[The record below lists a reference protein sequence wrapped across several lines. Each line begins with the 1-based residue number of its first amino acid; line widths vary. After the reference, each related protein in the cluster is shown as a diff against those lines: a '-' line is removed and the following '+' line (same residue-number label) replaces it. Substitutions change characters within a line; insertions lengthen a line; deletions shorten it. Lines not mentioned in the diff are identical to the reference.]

1 LSSFKEY
8 LKEDYRE
15 EVVRHY
21 IDKRNIAGN
30 IEKGIIF
37 LHEETFSPPEWV
49 DSLNI
54 LAEKKS
60 IKVKP
65 KRVSK
70 AILFLTIKGTTKKT
84 FAITFGN
91 GSTLL
96 DTEYIVRDFG
106 LKVSK
111 SLLTIREIIAIDST
125 SIDRKIFNTKKQSA
139 SFLMPERL
147 FEFGT
152 QNIIKN
158 VHGVFKE
165 FNKKF
170 SLGGNE
176 SLHFKGDIN
185 LLQDIEKWLTQ
196 FADLYS
202 AGENTLGLSDDLVI
216 ADTKT
221 RKILDEKLG
230 EKILKIINANPIT
243 GRQVTPL
250 KISPNVIFDLTTFNG
265 FFITG
270 LGYKN
275 LAVSSDF
282 FIDEVDFFER
292 LSRKLNPNKRNKE
305 DILSKIKTTQ
315 INQKDEQGELTS
327 VCSVYKAINFE
338 MMHGSNQYILVS
350 GIWYQIDK
358 DFYSRLQ
365 KDIDAIE
372 SPDHD
377 NSINFINFDGKK
389 HVKIVTKDGKPKTQK
404 SEGKYNE
411 DLAGVNHIL
420 MLDRQDYRVDIK
432 TMKKYGLKTQSSI
445 EICDVI
451 YFDKKRYNLYTL
463 KDIRVLRELVIF

>member
-1 LSSFKEY
+1 M
-8 LKEDYRE
+8 
-15 EVVRHY
+15 
-21 IDKRNIAGN
+21 
-30 IEKGIIF
+30 
-37 LHEETFSPPEWV
+37 
-49 DSLNI
+49 
-54 LAEKKS
+54 
-60 IKVKP
+60 
-65 KRVSK
+65 
-70 AILFLTIKGTTKKT
+70 
-84 FAITFGN
+84 
-91 GSTLL
+91 

-111 SLLTIREIIAIDST
+111 SLLTIREIITIDST

-158 VHGVFKE
+158 IHGVFKE
-165 FNKKF
+165 FNEKF

-176 SLHFKGDIN
+176 SLHFKGKIN

-202 AGENTLGLSDDLVI
+202 TGENTLGLSDDLVI

-221 RKILDEKLG
+221 RKILDGKLG
-230 EKILKIINANPIT
+230 EKILNIINANPIT

-275 LAVSSDF
+275 LAVSSEF
-282 FIDEVDFFER
+282 FIDEIDFFER
-292 LSRKLNPNKRNKE
+292 FNRQLKSNKRNKE

-315 INQKDEQGELTS
+315 IKQKDEQGELTS

-338 MMHGSNQYILVS
+338 IIHGSNQYILVS
-350 GIWYQIDK
+350 GVWYQIDK

-365 KDIDAIE
+365 TDIDAIE
-372 SPDHD
+372 TPDHK
-377 NSINFINFDGKK
+377 NSIF
-389 HVKIVTKDGKPKTQK
+389 
-404 SEGKYNE
+404 
-411 DLAGVNHIL
+411 
-420 MLDRQDYRVDIK
+420 YR
-432 TMKKYGLKTQSSI
+432 L
-445 EICDVI
+445 
-451 YFDKKRYNLYTL
+451 
-463 KDIRVLRELVIF
+463 